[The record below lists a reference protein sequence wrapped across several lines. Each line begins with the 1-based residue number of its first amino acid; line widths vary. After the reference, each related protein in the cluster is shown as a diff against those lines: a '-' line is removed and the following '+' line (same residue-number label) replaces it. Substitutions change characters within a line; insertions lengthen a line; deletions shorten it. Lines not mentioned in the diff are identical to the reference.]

1 MDRSV
6 VYRRSQPNAM
16 TITWLSIC
24 GGLVGM
30 VLGYLIA
37 NHLTGFDP
45 LEILPLEVP
54 RVVIGR

>member
-1 MDRSV
+1 M